1 MGDCKFCGKPAGFL
15 RHAHKACSE
24 EDRQRRREAA
34 DKKRRQDE
42 AIKVARG
49 RIVSLALETLKSD
62 QGYASLEAK
71 LIGVSQ
77 ANSLGHEDCKPL
89 LCQAWEKAVD
99 AFLDDDILDT
109 FEEKRLAE
117 FREHFSLT
125 QDELDRNGALTKTVK
140 AAVLRDVMSGK
151 IPERLSIDGALPI
164 NFQKKERLI
173 WAFPGSQYL
182 EDKTRRQYVGGS
194 QGVSIRVMK
203 GVYYRVGAF
212 KAQPVETTERTHID
226 TGWVAITNRHVYFS
240 GSRKS
245 IRIPYTKIVSFEPF
259 SNGFGVMRDTA
270 TAKPQIFIT
279 GDGWFSYNLVA
290 NAAQL

>member
-1 MGDCKFCGKPAGFL
+1 
-15 RHAHKACSE
+15 
-24 EDRQRRREAA
+24 
-34 DKKRRQDE
+34 
-42 AIKVARG
+42 
-49 RIVSLALETLKSD
+49 LALETLKSD